1 VIEKSH
7 VLKEENTTIF
17 HRRNDEMQSAMMVAQ
32 SLSCLQQSEQAFP
45 QLPPLE
51 QTFES
56 WFSRGESRRAE
67 ILHVREYMLGAA
79 TLPGSG
85 LRLIYEIMSSQLE
98 ALQACEHLSSA
109 FRRPLHQRLVRHIAT
124 KSASQTQAVLPT
136 GVLVQKTVSLEIAG
150 KLIVCS
156 CLGDLKLQHQHVLD
170 IGRMLALPRKAI
182 DHATI
187 NPKTVDP
194 VVAFGM
200 VSPFFPPQRPIQVDA
215 LALIPWPRQWEDQEK
230 EIAISL
236 SLWESLLLPVRCLR
250 TLLHCYAVVAYPH
263 IPILELQRE
272 EKASHS

>member
-1 VIEKSH
+1 MK
-7 VLKEENTTIF
+7 
-17 HRRNDEMQSAMMVAQ
+17 SAMIVAQ
-32 SLSCLQQSEQAFP
+32 SLSCLQQSGQAFS

-51 QTFES
+51 ETFET

-67 ILHVREYMLGAA
+67 ILQVRECLLGAA

-85 LRLIYEIMSSQLE
+85 LRLIYEIMTSQLE
-98 ALQACEHLSSA
+98 ALQACQHLSSA
-109 FRRPLHQRLVRHIAT
+109 FRRPLHQRIVRHIAT
-124 KSASQTQAVLPT
+124 QSASQTQAVLPS

-156 CLGDLKLQHQHVLD
+156 CLGDLRLQRQHVRD

-194 VVAFGM
+194 LVAFGMADGM
-200 VSPFFPPQRPIQVDA
+200 VSPFFPPQRPLYVDA
-215 LALIPWPRQWEDQEK
+215 LVLIPWPRRWEDQEK
-230 EIAISL
+230 EVAISL

-250 TLLHCYAVVAYPH
+250 SLMHCYAVVAYPH
-263 IPILELQRE
+263 IPILELQGE
-272 EKASHS
+272 ENEYHSCVVT